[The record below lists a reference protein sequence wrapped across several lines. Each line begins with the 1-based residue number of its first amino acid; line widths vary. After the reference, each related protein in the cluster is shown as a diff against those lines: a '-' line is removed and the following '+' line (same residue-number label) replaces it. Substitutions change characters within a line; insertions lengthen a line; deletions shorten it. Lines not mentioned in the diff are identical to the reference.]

1 VFKSEYLRLTVL
13 VHYLCDTSPAVGTRY
28 YVVPAEPPS
37 GHRHLTD
44 GTTDVEQPNQKEEGD
59 LAMERS
65 IDPRLK
71 LTLSMLRDLVNKLA
85 VISGHCDLLSD
96 HLKDGSQ
103 CAQRVSAVQDIARE
117 MAKDL
122 DEYYH
127 QLLESRSTGI
137 EELDVA

>member
-1 VFKSEYLRLTVL
+1 M
-13 VHYLCDTSPAVGTRY
+13 
-28 YVVPAEPPS
+28 
-37 GHRHLTD
+37 
-44 GTTDVEQPNQKEEGD
+44 EQPNQKEEGD

-103 CAQRVSAVQDIARE
+103 SARRVSAVQDIARE

-122 DEYYH
+122 DEYHH
-127 QLLESRSTGI
+127 QLSESRSTGI

>member
-1 VFKSEYLRLTVL
+1 MFKSEYLRLTVL
-13 VHYLCDTSPAVGTRY
+13 VHYLCDTSPAVGTCY
-28 YVVPAEPPS
+28 FAFPAEQPS
-37 GHRHLTD
+37 GHRHSD

>member
-1 VFKSEYLRLTVL
+1 
-13 VHYLCDTSPAVGTRY
+13 
-28 YVVPAEPPS
+28 
-37 GHRHLTD
+37 
-44 GTTDVEQPNQKEEGD
+44 
-59 LAMERS
+59 MERS

-96 HLKDGSQ
+96 HLKEGSQ
-103 CAQRVSAVQDIARE
+103 CAKRVIAIRGIARQ

-122 DEYYH
+122 DEYH
-127 QLLESRSTGI
+127 HKMLESRSTRI

>member
-1 VFKSEYLRLTVL
+1 
-13 VHYLCDTSPAVGTRY
+13 
-28 YVVPAEPPS
+28 
-37 GHRHLTD
+37 
-44 GTTDVEQPNQKEEGD
+44 VEQPNQKEEGD
-59 LAMERS
+59 LTMERS

-85 VISGHCDLLSD
+85 VISGHCDLLSV

-127 QLLESRSTGI
+127 QLLQSRSTGM

>member
-1 VFKSEYLRLTVL
+1 M
-13 VHYLCDTSPAVGTRY
+13 A
-28 YVVPAEPPS
+28 
-37 GHRHLTD
+37 
-44 GTTDVEQPNQKEEGD
+44 
-59 LAMERS
+59 RS

-85 VISGHCDLLSD
+85 VISGQCDLLSD

-103 CAQRVSAVQDIARE
+103 CAKRVIAIRGIARE

-122 DEYYH
+122 DEYH
-127 QLLESRSTGI
+127 HKMLESRSTRI